1 MPRPDGTRRS
11 VLRAGLLAAAAGAA
25 GCAYRSIP
33 GFDYAPP
40 AFMLARPGLPGRIVL
55 LATVH
60 AGLSRFYPLPEPI
73 ERAFGEA
80 TRLIVEID
88 TSSRS
93 AEIRTAATARALLP
107 DGATLDTVLQ
117 PDTLRALRRALH
129 QQPWELRA
137 LRRLQP
143 WALAMLLPDAD
154 DERFG
159 ADPRDGVELNLIRRA
174 RARGLPIV
182 EMETAEVQVAAFA
195 GGPIDEQDAA
205 LALRLAH
212 RDAQSRTYVRI
223 VDAWRRGD
231 LDALAALKDFAYP
244 PQAPL
249 GALRRRLFADRD
261 EAMADTLAAALAET
275 GRALALVGALHLA
288 GPDALQHALER
299 RGVVSQRFGSTARPG

>member
-1 MPRPDGTRRS
+1 
-11 VLRAGLLAAAAGAA
+11 VLRAGLLAAAAATA

-33 GFDYAPP
+33 GFHYAPP
-40 AFMLARPGLPGRIVL
+40 AFVLARPGRPGHIVL

-73 ERAFGEA
+73 ERAFDEA

-88 TSSRS
+88 TDGRS
-93 AEIRTAATARALLP
+93 AEIRAAATARALLP
-107 DGATLDTVLQ
+107 DGATLDTVLR
-117 PDTLRALRRALH
+117 PDTLRALRRTLH
-129 QQPWELRA
+129 QQPWTLRA

-143 WALAMLLPDAD
+143 WALALLLPDPD

-159 ADPRDGVELNLIRRA
+159 ADPRDGVELHLIRRA

-182 EMETAEVQVAAFA
+182 EMETAEAQVAAFA
-195 GGPIDEQDAA
+195 GGPLDEQDAA

-212 RDAQSRTYVRI
+212 REAQSRTYVRI

-231 LDALAALKDFAYP
+231 LEALAALKEFAYP
-244 PQAPL
+244 TQAPL
-249 GALRRRLFADRD
+249 AALRRRLFADRD
-261 EAMADTLAAALAET
+261 EAMADTLAAALAEP

-299 RGVVSQRFGSTARPG
+299 RGVVPKRFGSTARPG

>member
-1 MPRPDGTRRS
+1 M
-11 VLRAGLLAAAAGAA
+11 LRAGLLAVAAATA

-40 AFMLARPGLPGRIVL
+40 AFVLARPGLPGRVVL

-60 AGLSRFYPLPEPI
+60 AGLARFYPLPEPI
-73 ERAFGEA
+73 ERAFDAA

-88 TSSRS
+88 TEGRS
-93 AEIRTAATARALLP
+93 AEIRAAATARALLP
-107 DGATLDTVLQ
+107 DGATLDTVLR
-117 PDTLRALRRALH
+117 PETLRALRRVLH
-129 QQPWELRA
+129 QQPWTLRG

-143 WALAMLLPDAD
+143 WALALLLPDPD

-159 ADPRDGVELNLIRRA
+159 ADPRDGVELHLIRRA

-205 LALRLAH
+205 LALRLGH
-212 RDAQSRTYVRI
+212 REAQSRTYVRI

-231 LDALAALKDFAYP
+231 LEALGALKDFAYP

-249 GALRRRLFADRD
+249 ATLRRRLFADRD
-261 EAMADTLAAALAET
+261 AGLADALADALEAP
-275 GRALALVGALHLA
+275 GPALALVGALHLA
-288 GPDALQHALER
+288 GPDALQQALER
-299 RGVVSQRFGSTARPG
+299 RGVVLQRLGAPAGPG